1 MENIRQ
7 FNMDSELSSFL
18 LKKRTYKELELSSA
32 KMFLLLEFMG
42 INYNDFDEIAFEFMF
57 RYAIYD
63 IRQNNKTLNSV
74 SEIRRRWK
82 DFTNVY
88 FVRLE
93 MFRTVRMLVDRGVD
107 IEELRDTFP
116 DEIEMC
122 ENGHDDKSAMQV
134 LKRILLYKVR

>member
-7 FNMDSELSSFL
+7 FNIDSELSSFL

-42 INYNDFDEIAFEFMF
+42 INYNDFDEIVFEFMF
-57 RYAIYD
+57 RYAVYD
-63 IRQNNKTLNSV
+63 IRQDNKTLNSV

-93 MFRTVRMLVDRGVD
+93 MFRTVRMLVDRGID
-107 IEELRDTFP
+107 IEELRDAFH

-122 ENGHDDKSAMQV
+122 ENGHDDKSAMQE
-134 LKRILLYKVR
+134 LKRILLYQIR